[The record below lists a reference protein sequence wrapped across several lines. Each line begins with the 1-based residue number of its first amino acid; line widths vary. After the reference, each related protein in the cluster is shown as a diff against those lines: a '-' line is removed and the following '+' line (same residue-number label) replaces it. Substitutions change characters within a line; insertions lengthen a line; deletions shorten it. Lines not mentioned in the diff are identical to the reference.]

1 MNKASNQRKDTT
13 AVTENNKG
21 MDRFRLLINQSK
33 PVLEDLKHTLY
44 LWRRTH
50 LAMVGTVMIIF
61 FILIAL
67 LAPVIAPYDPI
78 AQNLDQRLMPPSMDH
93 FFGTDQYGRDIFS
106 RVLHGSRIEIGI
118 ILIVSVIS
126 LSIGVF
132 VGIISGF
139 FGGLVDEILMRI
151 TDMFMAFPRLVL
163 AMAFVAALG
172 PTLTNVIVAI
182 ALTDWTVYA
191 RLARAESAKVK
202 SLPYI
207 EAIRA
212 VGAGRIRIMVLHI
225 LPMSI
230 SPVIVKLTLRMGTII
245 LTAAGL
251 GFLGLG
257 AQPPI
262 PEWGAIV
269 ADGRDYFIDQWWIS
283 TFPGIA
289 IAIIVLGFNFLGD
302 GIRDI
307 MDPKIRR

>member
-1 MNKASNQRKDTT
+1 MK
-13 AVTENNKG
+13 NNTR
-21 MDRFRLLINQSK
+21 MDRFKLFINQSK
-33 PVLEDLKHTLY
+33 PILEDFKHTIY

-50 LAMVGTVMIIF
+50 LAMIGTVMIIV
-61 FILIAL
+61 FIMIAI
-67 LAPVIAPYDPI
+67 LAPLLAPYDPI
-78 AQNLDQRLMPPSMDH
+78 VHNLDNRLMPPSAEH

-106 RVLHGSRIEIGI
+106 RVLYGSRIEIGI
-118 ILIVSVIS
+118 ITIVSLIS
-126 LSIGVF
+126 LTLGIL
-132 VGIISGF
+132 VGIISGY
-139 FGGLVDEILMRI
+139 FGGIVDEILMRI
-151 TDMFMAFPRLVL
+151 TDIFMAFPRLVL

-172 PTLTNVIVAI
+172 PTLTNVIFAI
-182 ALTDWTVYA
+182 AMTDWTVYA
-191 RLARAESAKVK
+191 RLSRAEASKVK
-202 SLPYI
+202 NLPYI

-212 VGAGRIRIMVLHI
+212 VGAGKIRIMVLHV

-230 SPVIVKLTLRMGTII
+230 SPVVVKLTMRMGTII

-269 ADGRDYFIDQWWIS
+269 SDGRDYFIDQWWIS